1 MTFGAARGHVVKQKK
16 EELRLIDSRIGS
28 LSRLAEEKKH
38 IAKTLGHPHVRS
50 RLQDVARPKS
60 LAGGMRRAGIALIL
74 CPDPLGPVVDIPA
87 VALLASSYVAKRKEP
102 SSAKSV
108 VADARKLLQDIE
120 SLRV

>member
-1 MTFGAARGHVVKQKK
+1 MKPKN
-16 EELRLIDSRIGS
+16 EELRLVDSRIGS
-28 LSRLAEEKKH
+28 LARVVEEKKH

-50 RLQDVARPKS
+50 RLADVARPKS

-87 VALLASSYVAKRKEP
+87 VALLATSYVAKNKEP

-108 VADARKLLQDIE
+108 VADARKLLKDIE
-120 SLRV
+120 SLQV